1 MRLVFTSSLLL
12 ISVFFTAMAF
22 ADLNFLS
29 ARGRI
34 APGFFPQIIGTLLV
48 IFLLYA
54 VAHDFRRRD
63 DDDAVTVDWR
73 VTLYVVAMVA
83 VLIVVSYYA
92 GALAGMIVFMLLSLS
107 VLNRGSHLTN
117 VLVGVVLPVGLFSLF
132 RYTLNASMPPG
143 MLGLPY

>member
-63 DDDAVTVDWR
+63 DDDAVTV
-73 VTLYVVAMVA
+73 AVA
-83 VLIVVSYYA
+83 VDRVGPLVAQMAVGTLEIVGTPFHGHVRAES
-92 GALAGMIVFMLLSLS
+92 
-107 VLNRGSHLTN
+107 
-117 VLVGVVLPVGLFSLF
+117 
-132 RYTLNASMPPG
+132 
-143 MLGLPY
+143 